1 MPNTIYLCFR
11 FMKKIVVYIAFLV
24 GLLYS
29 NLGNA
34 TGLELNTNSKSND
47 YTIILNNFN
56 SDVFKFSEVTSTS
69 LNEKVFTDNDTNEEN
84 DETHENHELS
94 IKKICFVNF
103 VSEIKNF
110 NSKVNFVYNNKS
122 FNFYSLDN
130 FSRIPRFNY
139 LSLNVFRI

>member
-1 MPNTIYLCFR
+1 
-11 FMKKIVVYIAFLV
+11 MKKIIVYIAFLV

-34 TGLELNTNSKSND
+34 TGLELNTNSKSTD
-47 YTIILNNFN
+47 YTSITNKSKFDILK
-56 SDVFKFSEVTSTS
+56 VSETVSIS

-94 IKKICFVNF
+94 AKKFYF
-103 VSEIKNF
+103 FHYSTEIKNF
-110 NSKVNFVYNNKS
+110 NSKLHFVHKNKS

-139 LSLNVFRI
+139 LSLSIFRI

>member
-1 MPNTIYLCFR
+1 
-11 FMKKIVVYIAFLV
+11 MKKIVVYIAFLV

-34 TGLELNTNSKSND
+34 TGLELNTNSKLND
-47 YTIILNNFN
+47 YTSITNKSKFDILK
-56 SDVFKFSEVTSTS
+56 VSETVSIS

-94 IKKICFVNF
+94 VKKICFVNF

-110 NSKVNFVYNNKS
+110 NSKLHFVHKNKS